1 MLDSLTKKNEHT
13 PPDRAEWL
21 GVSAWRAQNESAS
34 SAGMAKAPEAGVAQP
49 PAAAA
54 AAGLSYVPYFAAVNN
69 AQNKPCSPGVFPTT
83 EELEAAAKKFGDFN
97 WDGFPGAV
105 PMIEISGGLIRLTAP
120 DLLRRDWAA
129 MRAQDMVSA
138 PGLEQEE
145 AAKRG
150 EIKDWSRKS
159 RSRMLATIAELDL
172 YEMLSAPGEPAMLT
186 LTYPGDWKQVAP
198 NGKVVKA
205 HLEAFFKRYK
215 RAWGED
221 LKCIW
226 KLEFQGRGAPHYH
239 LLMVPPPGRASAKR
253 RAEYEEKLRA
263 WEKSGGR
270 KPRWVEAVG
279 DGFSFRRWLS
289 ETWADIVSH
298 PDIDE
303 YERHKA
309 AGTAVDYAEGK
320 RAYDPKRAA
329 IYFGKHGVFADKEY
343 QHNVPEL
350 WKESGESVGRFWG
363 YRGLK
368 KIKGSTTISA
378 EQMVFFARIL
388 RNVSSTVRAWDPWK
402 KERKLMPALC
412 HPMRPRR
419 KKNPDGSFKTKVDE
433 LGNVSEVI
441 TYRRQTER
449 VNRMRGRYGAGY
461 LIVNDGLK
469 MADYLLEAWNIK
481 KNTAPPPVGMRGSIS
496 ERF

>member
-1 MLDSLTKKNEHT
+1 MLDSLTKKYEYT
-13 PPDRAEWL
+13 PPDGAERV
-21 GVSAWRAQNESAS
+21 GVSAWRAQNGSAS
-34 SAGMAKAPEAGVAQP
+34 SAEMAKATEADVAHP
-49 PAAAA
+49 PV
-54 AAGLSYVPYFAAVNN
+54 AAGLSYVPYFAAVNKD
-69 AQNKPCSPGVFPTT
+69 QNKPCSPGVFPTT
-83 EELEAAAKKFGDFN
+83 EELENAAKKFGPFD
-97 WDGFPGAV
+97 WDGFPGPV

-120 DLLRRDWAA
+120 DLLRRDWAE

-138 PGLEQEE
+138 PGLEHETV
-145 AAKRG
+145 KRSQ
-150 EIKDWSRKS
+150 IKDWSRKS

-172 YEMLSAPGEPAMLT
+172 YEMVSAPGEPAMLT
-186 LTYPGDWKQVAP
+186 LTYPGDWKRVAP
-198 NGKVVKA
+198 NGRVVKA
-205 HLEAFFKRYK
+205 HLESFFKRYK

-239 LLMVPPPGRASAKR
+239 LLMVPPRGCASAKR

-263 WEKSGGR
+263 WAEIGGR

-279 DGFSFRRWLS
+279 DGFRFRRWLS

-298 PDIDE
+298 PDSDE
-303 YERHKA
+303 YQRHKS

-329 IYFGKHGVFADKEY
+329 IYFGKHGVFSDKEY

-388 RNVSSTVRAWDPWK
+388 RNLASTVKAWDPYK

-419 KKNPDGSFKTKVDE
+419 KRNPDGSFKTRTDE
-433 LGNVSEVI
+433 LGNTTEVI
-441 TYRRQTER
+441 SYRRQTER
-449 VNRMRGRYGAGY
+449 VNRMRGRFGAGY

-469 MADYLLEAWNIK
+469 MADYLLKAWDIK
-481 KNTAPPPVGMRGSIS
+481 KNTATPPVGMRGSIS
-496 ERF
+496 ERY